1 MKKLNLKKIIL
12 ALSVATIGASGIY
25 LIAADHI
32 DAPAVTGSK
41 SDITDFYVFQS
52 PSNNSNMVF
61 VVNVQ
66 GLMAPSAT
74 AAASFDPEV
83 MLEINI
89 DNSSTKDHVEDLVIQ
104 AYFEGGKVRS
114 YGPVAPIQAGLA
126 STLVTS
132 GTPVEAAISTYGGAP
147 VIGEADGM
155 KIFAGPRDD
164 PFFFDLNQFKKII
177 GGTATS
183 FNNPGDDTFKGTNV
197 MSFVIEVPKSK
208 LGTGPINAW
217 ATSNRKM

>member
-1 MKKLNLKKIIL
+1 MNKLNPKKLIL
-12 ALSVATIGASGIY
+12 ALVVVTICASGIY

-41 SDITDFYVFQS
+41 SDITDFFVFQN
-52 PSNNSNMVF
+52 PANTSNMVF

-66 GLMAPSAT
+66 GLLAPSAT
-74 AAASFDPEV
+74 AAATFDPEV
-83 MLEINI
+83 MIEINI
-89 DNSSTKDHVEDLVIQ
+89 DNSATKDNVEDLVIQ
-104 AYFEGGKVRS
+104 ASFEGGKVKS
-114 YGPVAPIQAGLA
+114 YGPVTPTQTGLT
-126 STLVTS
+126 STLVES
-132 GTPVEAAISTYGGAP
+132 GSLVEADFSTYAGTP
-147 VIGEADGM
+147 VIGESNGM

-164 PFFFDLNQFKKII
+164 PFFFDLTQFKKILA
-177 GGTATS
+177 GTATA

-208 LGTGPINAW
+208 LGSGSINAW

>member
-1 MKKLNLKKIIL
+1 MKKLNPKKIIL
-12 ALSVATIGASGIY
+12 ALVVATIGASGIY

-66 GLMAPSAT
+66 GLLAPSAT
-74 AAASFDPEV
+74 GAASFDPEV

-89 DNSSTKDHVEDLVIQ
+89 DNSSTKDNIEDLVIQ
-104 AYFEGGKVRS
+104 ASFEGGKVRS
-114 YGPVAPIQAGLA
+114 YGPVVPIQTGLA

-132 GTPVEAAISTYGGAP
+132 GTPVEAAFSPYSGAP
-147 VIGEADGM
+147 VIGDADGM